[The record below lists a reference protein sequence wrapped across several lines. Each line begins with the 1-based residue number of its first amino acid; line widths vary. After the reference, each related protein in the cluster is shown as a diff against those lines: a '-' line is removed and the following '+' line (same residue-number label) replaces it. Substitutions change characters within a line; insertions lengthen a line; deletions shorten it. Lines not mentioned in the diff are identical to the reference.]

1 MEIVISDASTLILL
15 TKAKLIDLTLKYF
28 DIVVPTIVYEEIERG
43 KSQNIEDAF
52 EIEELVNSRKIKI
65 KNPKDKYLIDM
76 LTKKFSLD
84 VGALHA
90 IALAKEENRSIF
102 VDDKKGLCVCKL
114 LNINTYTA
122 IRLLNTFYLTKLLTK
137 EELKEKLEILR
148 IKGRYTIDEEFL
160 TRWLIVEKKKNISLR
175 LSKETVDRVNLLS
188 KLETLDKSII
198 LRRAIEL
205 GLKEISTEVAIK
217 GFGEDK
223 LSYSEGAKLSDMYV
237 GEFMELLSQR
247 GVQIKPYSYEIKQ
260 HLDKSEK
267 HLLKILSDQIKKNK
281 IKYNVKKKEK

>member
-1 MEIVISDASTLILL
+1 MEIVISDSSTLILL

-65 KNPKDKYLIDM
+65 KDPKDKHLINM

-84 VGALHA
+84 VGELHA
-90 IALAKEENRSIF
+90 IALAKEENKSIF

-114 LNINTYTA
+114 LNIDTYTA

-148 IKGRYTIDEEFL
+148 IKGRYTIDDLKETEFL
-160 TRWLIVEKKKNISLR
+160 TR
-175 LSKETVDRVNLLS
+175 
-188 KLETLDKSII
+188 
-198 LRRAIEL
+198 
-205 GLKEISTEVAIK
+205 
-217 GFGEDK
+217 
-223 LSYSEGAKLSDMYV
+223 
-237 GEFMELLSQR
+237 
-247 GVQIKPYSYEIKQ
+247 
-260 HLDKSEK
+260 
-267 HLLKILSDQIKKNK
+267 
-281 IKYNVKKKEK
+281 